1 MIVASTLGALA
12 GIASLRLLL
21 HLSGARAA
29 SAPDT
34 AKTDATGVSS
44 TVQDPRVKTVGRRT
58 FITAVGG
65 AGAVAVLAAASGR
78 GLRGSSPA
86 ARSRSLTTLPKAK
99 RTIVVPATQPFT
111 VEGQTPYVTPNADF
125 YLIDTALVVPQLEAA
140 TWSMSVKGMVDNPFK
155 ITYAE
160 LLDMDMVE
168 EPVTISCV
176 SNEVGGD
183 LIGTAMWLGVPLK
196 TLLDRAKV
204 KKGATQ
210 IVGRSVDDFTAGFP
224 TEKALDGRT
233 ALVAVG
239 MNGEPLPVK
248 HGFPVRL
255 VIAGLY
261 GYVSATK
268 WLKDIEL
275 TTLEDF
281 DGYWISR
288 GWSKDGPVKTQSR
301 IDVPRSGAQVTAGTV
316 AVAGVAWAPSRGIA
330 KVEVQVD
337 DGPWQEAKLGDVAS
351 RNTWVQWMLPWN
363 ATAGNHTL
371 RVRAT
376 DLTGQVQTSNEQGP
390 APDGATGYHR
400 RTVVVRSA

>member
-1 MIVASTLGALA
+1 M
-12 GIASLRLLL
+12 
-21 HLSGARAA
+21 
-29 SAPDT
+29 
-34 AKTDATGVSS
+34 
-44 TVQDPRVKTVGRRT
+44 KTVGRRT

-248 HGFPVRL
+248 HGFPARL
-255 VIAGLY
+255 VVPGLY

-268 WLKDIEL
+268 WLHAVTL
-275 TTLEDF
+275 TTLEETTPF
-281 DGYWISR
+281 WVQR
-288 GWSKDGPVKTQSR
+288 GWTADGRIEAASR
-301 IDVPRSGAQVTAGTV
+301 IDVPRDGVRVPGGRV
-316 AVAGVAWAPSRGIA
+316 AVGGRAWHQHTGVGS
-330 KVEVQVD
+330 VEVKVD
-337 DGPWQEAKLGDVAS
+337 DGAWNEATLAEPISTD
-351 RNTWVQWMLPWN
+351 TWRLWSWTWD
-363 ATAGNHTL
+363 ATPGPHTL
-371 RVRAT
+371 TVRMHDT
-376 DLTGQVQTSNEQGP
+376 NGTPQSSDEHPVYP
-390 APDGATGYHR
+390 GASSGLHTIAID
-400 RTVVVRSA
+400 VS